1 VSDPVSIL
9 DVIKRGG
16 YEASLITTFNATLPF
31 YEEFVLRRLMA
42 AGSRYNVVLMDGA
55 QCSQAWT
62 SDAARPRLA
71 GHGYAL
77 LPMKVPGA
85 FHPKVCLLAGPRKAA
100 ILIGSHNL
108 TLSGFGYNREV
119 TNWIDV
125 GGSKDADGV
134 AALADT
140 WGLIE
145 AWVNQQ
151 ANHLPESL
159 LEAAL
164 ALRKFVTPLT
174 QKAKSSGQSCV
185 LGQSLVGQSLFEQV
199 ASRVPAR
206 VERIVVLGAFFDA
219 ELTMLRKLSEQWPKA
234 EVVVLIDPDT
244 VHLGGKLADVKCRFG
259 DARSLWAD
267 TTQHYLHAKA
277 IYFESLEGDVLVS
290 GSANPSYPAWMGNS
304 AHGNIEAVV
313 MREGAEARVAAHAL
327 GIVQAFDLAPMGLP
341 DLKLVAERGLVELR
355 SQVEARESV
364 SVAVAD
370 AESDSIAFV
379 FPHPEQLN
387 LRWAEGSN
395 LEERW
400 DATMSVAD
408 VSTITIKIDGPL
420 ERVRS
425 LVFGLGSDRT
435 LRAIV
440 HHPASLSGLAH
451 TKRQAIL
458 REALGTLGSGE
469 GDVSRLIASV
479 EKVIFSESIH
489 NELTT
494 FSRGGKGQI
503 EDGKFPARPA
513 SLGVHVADMPKQ
525 KKKLRL
531 LKSGDLAY
539 LLDVLI
545 RRLGI
550 EIETSRGKTDSR
562 GRTEEGSIGQ
572 DDDDSLQPDVLSDP
586 EIAEIVSRKARTLI
600 RRMTTQLNLACEDEQ
615 RAQSAIV
622 QLVAVLSLVRELR
635 RLRLHPRWRLSPSLV
650 TDADRRSLL
659 DVSMKCLFG
668 HQSQLLQKLLDQAGE
683 PIEEV
688 GFLRA
693 LLLWLAWDLGEELT
707 DRISSLAE
715 ESDAVRGVHANAVLY
730 ELLPKAAVD
739 ADEAEELERSIRM
752 TIVPTGAEGARA
764 AAWLH
769 RHLAIGKAVNAA
781 SPSELQIKPGLLR
794 GALVAVPKS
803 SPVRLRVVSA
813 VAGSEV
819 TLWEFDTGRTFLAR

>member
-1 VSDPVSIL
+1 MSEPVSIL

-55 QCSQAWT
+55 QCAQAWS

-151 ANHLPESL
+151 ANYLPESL

-164 ALRKFVTPLT
+164 ALGKFVTPLT
-174 QKAKSSGQSCV
+174 QKAKGSGQSCV
-185 LGQSLVGQSLFEQV
+185 LGQSLSGHSLFDQV
-199 ASRVPAR
+199 AARVPVR

-219 ELTMLRKLSEQWPKA
+219 ELTILRKLSEQWPTA

-244 VHLGGKLADVKCRFG
+244 VHLGGKLADVRCRFV

-267 TTQHYLHAKA
+267 TAQHYLHAKA

-313 MREGAEARVAAHAL
+313 MREGAEAKAAAHAL
-327 GIVQAFDLAPMGLP
+327 GIIQAFDLTPMGLP
-341 DLKLVAERGLVELR
+341 DLKLVAERGRVEL
-355 SQVEARESV
+355 STQMDARESV
-364 SVAVAD
+364 RVAVAD
-370 AESDSIAFV
+370 AESDSIALV

-408 VSTITIKIDGPL
+408 VSTITIKVDGPL

-425 LVFGLGSDRT
+425 LVFGLGSDQT

-479 EKVIFSESIH
+479 EKVIFSENIH

-494 FSRGGKGQI
+494 FSRGGKGQV
-503 EDGKFPARPA
+503 EDGKLPARPA

-545 RRLGI
+545 RRLGL

-562 GRTEEGSIGQ
+562 GRTEEESVGQ
-572 DDDDSLQPDVLSDP
+572 DDDSLQSDIVSDA

-600 RRMTTQLNLACEDEQ
+600 RRMTTQLNLACKDEQ
-615 RAQSAIV
+615 RAQSAVV

-730 ELLPKAAVD
+730 ELLPTAAID

-794 GALVAVPKS
+794 GALGSVD
-803 SPVRLRVVSA
+803 VS
-813 VAGSEV
+813 
-819 TLWEFDTGRTFLAR
+819 T